1 MEEKKKESKLKTAVS
16 VIVNTPKLFKL
27 VWQTSWLCTI
37 ILGMITL
44 VQGILPVLKL
54 WIGKL
59 IVDGVIN
66 ATTSQSPSAHLPHV
80 LWLAGL
86 ELLLVAIT
94 SLLSRV
100 NGFVQDMLND
110 LFRIHANSMVLKKS
124 VELDLAY
131 YETPSFYNDLQRA
144 QQDAGNRPISVLQ
157 STFRLIQN
165 LISAVTMITLVAHL
179 NWIIAIGLI
188 LATLPNFIIDLKFS
202 QRRYFLRMYQTSE
215 GRKASYFSSI
225 LTSNAYVKEVKLFGL
240 GQYLIDKWREVY
252 KQFYR
257 ENRAL
262 SKRNHVAGFIV
273 ELFSTLGFYGSYG
286 YILYKAIERDIT
298 VGDLT
303 MYAGAF
309 GRLQG
314 SIQSILRE
322 ISFIYE
328 ENLYIT
334 NFFNFFSLE
343 PKIINAPNAKPFPQ
357 TIRDGIEFKNVS
369 FRYIE
374 DGGMVLQN
382 VSLKIKKG
390 ESIALVGENGAGKT
404 TLIKL
409 LARLY
414 DPTEGNISIDGVD
427 IKEFDM
433 FELSQNIGVV
443 FQDFA
448 RYYVPVKENIGFGN
462 LDRMSDISKVI
473 LSAQKSG
480 ASEFINY
487 LPQQYDTMLGRIFD
501 GGVELSLGEWQK
513 IALARAFMRD
523 AQILILD
530 EPTASLDAKTEYEI
544 FKQFQE
550 LTEGKITILISHRF
564 STVRMADRILVI
576 EKGKIIEHGN
586 HKELMKLGGKYASLF
601 NMQAESYRMSE

>member
-1 MEEKKKESKLKTAVS
+1 M
-16 VIVNTPKLFKL
+16 
-27 VWQTSWLCTI
+27 
-37 ILGMITL
+37 
-44 VQGILPVLKL
+44 
-54 WIGKL
+54 
-59 IVDGVIN
+59 DGVVD
-66 ATTSQSPSAHLPHV
+66 AATSQTPSDYLKRV
-80 LWLAGL
+80 LILAAL

-94 SLLSRV
+94 SLLGRA
-100 NGFVQDMLND
+100 NGFVQGVLTD
-110 LFRIHANSMVLKKS
+110 LFRIHANTMILKKS
-124 VELDLAY
+124 VQLDLAY
-131 YETPSFYNDLQRA
+131 YETPSFYNNLQRA

-157 STFRLIQN
+157 ATFRLIQN

-179 NWIIAIGLI
+179 NWIIAVGLI
-188 LATLPNFIIDLKFS
+188 LVTLPNFIIDLKFS
-202 QRRYFLRMYQTSE
+202 QRRYFLRMYQTAE
-215 GRKASYFSSI
+215 GRRANYLSTI

-257 ENRAL
+257 ENRNL
-262 SKRNHVAGFIV
+262 SRKNHIAGFIV
-273 ELFSTLGFYGSYG
+273 ELFSTLGFYGAYG
-286 YILYKAIERDIT
+286 YILYKAIFKDIT

-309 GRLQG
+309 SRLQG

-328 ENLYIT
+328 ENLYVT

-343 PKIINAPNAKPFPQ
+343 PKIINAPNAKPFPLP
-357 TIRDGIEFKNVS
+357 IKDGIEFKNVS
-369 FRYIE
+369 FRYTK
-374 DGGMVLQN
+374 DGGMVLQD
-382 VSLKIKKG
+382 VSFKIKKG

-414 DPTEGNISIDGVD
+414 NPTEGNISIDDVD
-427 IKEFDM
+427 IKEIG
-433 FELSQNIGVV
+433 LPQLTQNIGVI

-462 LDRMSDISKVI
+462 LNEIKDISKI
-473 LSAQKSG
+473 IFSAQKSG
-480 ASEFINY
+480 ADEFISR
-487 LPQQYDTMLGRIFD
+487 LPQQYDTMLGRLFD

-544 FKQFQE
+544 FKRFQK
-550 LTEGKITILISHRF
+550 LTEDKITILISHRF

-576 EKGKIIEHGN
+576 EKGKIIEHGS
-586 HKELMKLGGKYASLF
+586 HEELIKLGGKYASMF
-601 NMQAESYRMSE
+601 YMQAESYLPAASACMC